1 MIERAEEVVDLT
13 IRMIRKE
20 MCASPLPRCSP
31 PDTRARKVLVTS
43 YKFTFSATVCLFW
56 LWSLWANSKPVM
68 AKFDCRMIEVLP
80 TSTQP
85 MRGFADR
92 MMAMEAHSELS
103 GLSEIKSHIPGDP
116 EILSVSC
123 IHGFMAADV
132 ECMGSAMLVI
142 TDNQPEKGAG
152 LAQKLGMELFE
163 LRGTTRP
170 EYLHPQAGIDRAVA
184 ADKTPKPG
192 FKGNKMPAVIADVW
206 VSHVCNVIG
215 RAATFACRA
224 VNGHIER

>member
-1 MIERAEEVVDLT
+1 VV
-13 IRMIRKE
+13 
-20 MCASPLPRCSP
+20 
-31 PDTRARKVLVTS
+31 
-43 YKFTFSATVCLFW
+43 TVGQ
-56 LWSLWANSKPVM
+56 NSKPVM

-85 MRGFADR
+85 MRGFAER

-224 VNGHIER
+224 VNRHIER